1 MLDLF
6 AHGLY
11 FRCCVVSIAGNK
23 LDLSLRGSRT
33 GESST
38 DDLQTDVEDDD
49 TGEGVSEKSCDP
61 EIASLEDLD
70 VGKVVRGYVKAVTD
84 VGVFIR

>member
-1 MLDLF
+1 MV
-6 AHGLY
+6 G
-11 FRCCVVSIAGNK
+11 VSGNK

-38 DDLQTDVEDDD
+38 DDLHTDTEDDD
-49 TGEGVSEKSCDP
+49 TGEGVSERSCDS

-70 VGKVVRGYVKAVTD
+70 VGKVVRGYVKSVTD

>member
-1 MLDLF
+1 M
-6 AHGLY
+6 
-11 FRCCVVSIAGNK
+11 
-23 LDLSLRGSRT
+23 

-38 DDLQTDVEDDD
+38 DDLQTDIEDDD
-49 TGEGVSEKSCDP
+49 TGEGVSGRSCDQ

-84 VGVFIR
+84 VGMFVR